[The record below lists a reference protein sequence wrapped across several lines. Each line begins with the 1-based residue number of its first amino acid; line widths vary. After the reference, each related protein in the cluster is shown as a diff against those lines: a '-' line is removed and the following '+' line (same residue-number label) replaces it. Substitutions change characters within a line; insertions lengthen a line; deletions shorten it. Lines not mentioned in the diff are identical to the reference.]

1 MNIQSV
7 KARLV
12 GSYVFLII
20 LFIIQLPVIYR
31 LVDGMTKKYPQIT
44 EVSSIKK
51 RAVELSYI
59 LNRHILNGEEELEA
73 VFQTK
78 KKEFDGVLEGL
89 RKGTK
94 EVAPITETEAVVKLD
109 VVAAKWKAMRA
120 AMDEAMTAGDNL
132 SATTREIEDST
143 FPMVGKLNDIVLGF
157 VAMNDKSYGKSI
169 DLAGLQRMRTAKMA
183 YLMERYARSNFDLK
197 QVGAELKTTMDDFDA
212 TFKGL
217 RDGSK
222 ELGLKPVPA
231 KHNDLLAKFAAAEQL
246 WGKRRGQ
253 IFYAM
258 GEKDQFYRVNTE
270 LANIHTPAM
279 VNAAEDLTAQISLMA
294 ERASTNGLIVMLIAI
309 LVSAACTI
317 FFMWL
322 TNHHLLRPILRVK
335 ETVEAFSRGDLTKR
349 SGIKV
354 SFLGVQVKDEVTS
367 LGDSVDQMANQM
379 SGLISR
385 ISDSSSQL
393 ASASEQLAASAT
405 QIASGAD
412 KQSGQTVHIAS
423 AMEEMNATVI
433 EVAKNSQQVSES
445 ARSAQSIAIKGGD
458 VVSQAIVAMKDVA
471 ESTSVTADTIK
482 RLGRSSEEIGTIV
495 SVINDIADQTNL
507 LALNAAIEAAR
518 AGEQGR
524 GFAVV
529 ADEVRKLAERT
540 TKATKEISSMIGT
553 IQTETSKAVDA
564 MAEGTVKVQNGVKL
578 ANEAGD
584 ALKRIVSGVE
594 NVTDMISHIAT
605 SAEEQS
611 STTDEITQNMDSI
624 ADVAKANVTAIGEV
638 SRATAEMARLATDLK
653 SLVTRFSVAKSVS
666 FMDMRAVS
674 EPVDKGISSS
684 TSAAAMLKGGMPPS
698 GGKDIV

>member
-7 KARLV
+7 KSRLV

-20 LFIIQLPVIYR
+20 LFIIQIPVIYK
-31 LVDGMTKKYPQIT
+31 LVGGMTKKYPQIT
-44 EVSSIKK
+44 SVATLRK
-51 RAVELSYI
+51 RAVELTYI

-78 KKEFDGVLEGL
+78 KKEFDSSLETL
-89 RKGTK
+89 RKGS
-94 EVAPITETEAVVKLD
+94 ENVQPITETDALAKFEVV
-109 VVAAKWKAMRA
+109 VSRWKAMRDGL
-120 AMDEAMTAGDNL
+120 DEAMSAGDNL
-132 SATTREIEDST
+132 SSMTRELEDGT
-143 FPMVGKLNDIVLGF
+143 FVMVGKLNEIVLGF
-157 VAMNDKSYGKSI
+157 VALNDKSYGKSI

-183 YLMERYARSNFDLK
+183 YLVERYARSNFDLK
-197 QVGAELKTTMDDFDA
+197 QVGADIQTTMNDFEA

-217 RDGSK
+217 RYGSK

-231 KHNDLLAKFAAAEQL
+231 KHGDLIAKFVNAEQL
-246 WGKRRGQ
+246 WSKRRGQ
-253 IFYAM
+253 ILYVM
-258 GEKDQFYRVNTE
+258 GEKDTFYKKNTE
-270 LANIHTPAM
+270 LANIHTPQL
-279 VNAAEDLTAQISLMA
+279 VNAAEDLMGQMTLLADKSA
-294 ERASTNGLIVMLIAI
+294 ANGLLVMMVAVLI
-309 LVSAACTI
+309 SAVCTM

-335 ETVEAFSRGDLTKR
+335 ETVEGFSRGDLTKR
-349 SGIKV
+349 AGVKIA
-354 SFLGVQVKDEVTS
+354 FLGMDVKDEVTS
-367 LGDSVDQMANQM
+367 LGDSVDQMGNQM

-393 ASASEQLAASAT
+393 ASASEQLASSAT
-405 QIASGAD
+405 QIAAGAD
-412 KQSGQTVHIAS
+412 KQSGQTVQIAS

-445 ARSAQSIAIKGGD
+445 ARGAQAIAIKGGD
-458 VVSQAIVAMKDVA
+458 VVSQAIIAMKEVS
-471 ESTSVTADTIK
+471 ESTSVTSDTIK
-482 RLGRSSEEIGTIV
+482 KLGRSSEEIGTIV

-540 TKATKEISSMIGT
+540 TKATKEISAMIGT

-564 MAEGTVKVQNGVKL
+564 MADGTTKVEKGVKL

-638 SRATAEMARLATDLK
+638 SRATSEMARLATDLK
-653 SLVTRFSVAKSVS
+653 SLVTRFTVAKQTS

-674 EPVDKGISSS
+674 EPVEKGIASGM
-684 TSAAAMLKGGMPPS
+684 SAAAMLKG
-698 GGKDIV
+698 DTH